1 MRIKQNTLAKVAF
14 SLALRPTMVALW
26 NKWNINAK
34 LGGEEVFSTLFFEYE
49 SKNEEI
55 FDFSLLSHERNR
67 SEGNLS
73 FRADWRSRLW
83 RWRKGEGRREGVEER
98 KRREAAERL
107 GGWGGRNNIKMFGG
121 TPKSLPTLK
130 RLLNQNTNRCMHGG
144 IPSRVKFYSKSF
156 YRKTYFPGKNVNL
169 AYLVPALS
177 L

>member
-1 MRIKQNTLAKVAF
+1 MEYKREIGGRGGFFKVIFRI
-14 SLALRPTMVALW
+14 R
-26 NKWNINAK
+26 IEE
-34 LGGEEVFSTLFFEYE
+34 LG
-49 SKNEEI
+49 
-55 FDFSLLSHERNR
+55 DFSLLSHERNR

-73 FRADWRSRLW
+73 VRADWRSRLW

-107 GGWGGRNNIKMFGG
+107 GWGGRNNIKMFGG